1 MTSSITYKGVIYIE
15 LSSRQKKIIK
25 IVQESQPITSEQIAA
40 HLFVTRATLRPD
52 LAILTMI
59 GILDAR
65 PKVGYFYS
73 GKSAINI
80 FTQEVKNVK
89 ITDIMSRPIIVTE
102 ESSVYD
108 AIVTLFLED
117 VGTIFVVSKGS
128 LTGIVSRKD
137 FLKSAMGG
145 VDMNKV
151 PVGMIMTRSPNLVT
165 VSLKD
170 NPLEA
175 AIKIMDHEVDS
186 LPVIEKE
193 IIDGNEFIRVIGRIS
208 KSNIT
213 KLFVE
218 LCKS

>member
-1 MTSSITYKGVIYIE
+1 MISIE
-15 LSSRQKKIIK
+15 LSNRQKKIIK
-25 IVQESQPITSEQIAA
+25 IVQEKEPITSEQIAKS
-40 HLFVTRATLRPD
+40 LSVTRATLRPD
-52 LAILTMI
+52 LAILTMV

-73 GKSAINI
+73 GKSSVNI
-80 FTQEVKNVK
+80 FAQEVKDIKVR
-89 ITDIMSRPIIVTE
+89 DIMSIPIIVTE

-108 AIVTLFLED
+108 GVVTLFLED
-117 VGTIFVVSKGS
+117 VGTIFVVSNGS

-151 PVGMIMTRSPNLVT
+151 PVGMIMTRSPNIAT
-165 VSLKD
+165 VSPED
-170 NPLEA
+170 NALEA

-186 LPVIEKE
+186 LPVVERIKE
-193 IIDGNEFIRVIGRIS
+193 NGQDIVKVIGRIS

-218 LCKS
+218 LCKE

>member
-1 MTSSITYKGVIYIE
+1 MISIE
-15 LSSRQKKIIK
+15 LSIRQKKIIK
-25 IVQESQPITSEQIAA
+25 IVQENEPITSEQIAKS
-40 HLFVTRATLRPD
+40 LSVTRATLRPD
-52 LAILTMI
+52 LAILTMV

-73 GKSAINI
+73 GKSSVNI
-80 FTQEVKNVK
+80 FAQEVKDMKVR
-89 ITDIMSRPIIVTE
+89 DIMSIPIIVTE

-108 AIVTLFLED
+108 GVVTLFLED

-151 PVGMIMTRSPNLVT
+151 PVGMIMTRSPNIAT
-165 VSLKD
+165 VSPED
-170 NPLEA
+170 NALEA

-186 LPVIEKE
+186 LPVVEKIKE
-193 IIDGNEFIRVIGRIS
+193 NGQDIVKVIGRIS

-218 LCKS
+218 LCKE

>member
-1 MTSSITYKGVIYIE
+1 MSI
-15 LSSRQKKIIK
+15 RQKKIIK
-25 IVQESQPITSEQIAA
+25 IVQENEPITSEQIAKS
-40 HLFVTRATLRPD
+40 LSVTRATLRPD
-52 LAILTMI
+52 LAILTMV

-73 GKSAINI
+73 GKSSVNI
-80 FTQEVKNVK
+80 FAQEVKNMKVR
-89 ITDIMSRPIIVTE
+89 DIMSIPIIVTE

-108 AIVTLFLED
+108 GVVTLFLED

-151 PVGMIMTRSPNLVT
+151 PVGMIMTRSPNIAT
-165 VSLKD
+165 VSPED
-170 NPLEA
+170 NALEA

-186 LPVIEKE
+186 LPVVEKIKE
-193 IIDGNEFIRVIGRIS
+193 NGQDIVKVIGRIS

-218 LCKS
+218 LCKE

>member
-1 MTSSITYKGVIYIE
+1 VIYIE
-15 LSSRQKKIIK
+15 LSNRQKKIVK
-25 IVQESQPITSEQIAA
+25 IVQENEPITSEQIAQS
-40 HLFVTRATLRPD
+40 LSVTRATLRPD
-52 LAILTMI
+52 LAILTMV

-73 GKSAINI
+73 GKSTVNI
-80 FTQEVKNVK
+80 FAQEIKNIKVQ
-89 ITDIMSRPIIVTE
+89 DIMSIPVIVTE

-108 AIVTLFLED
+108 GVVTLFLED
-117 VGTIFVVSKGS
+117 VGTIFVVSKGI

-151 PVGMIMTRSPNLVT
+151 PIGMIMTRSPNIVT
-165 VSLKD
+165 VSPED
-170 NPLEA
+170 SALEA
-175 AIKIMDHEVDS
+175 AIKIMNHEVDS
-186 LPVIEKE
+186 LPVVDRINE
-193 IIDGNEFIRVIGRIS
+193 DGQEVLQVIGRIS

-218 LCKS
+218 LCKE

>member
-1 MTSSITYKGVIYIE
+1 VISIE
-15 LSSRQKKIIK
+15 LSIRQKKIIK
-25 IVQESQPITSEQIAA
+25 IVQENEPITSEQIAKS
-40 HLFVTRATLRPD
+40 LSVTRATLRPD
-52 LAILTMI
+52 LAILTMV

-73 GKSAINI
+73 GKSSVNI
-80 FTQEVKNVK
+80 FAQEVKGMKVR
-89 ITDIMSRPIIVTE
+89 DIMSIPIIVTE
-102 ESSVYD
+102 ESCVYD
-108 AIVTLFLED
+108 GVVTLFLED

-151 PVGMIMTRSPNLVT
+151 PVGMIMTRSPNIAT
-165 VSLKD
+165 VSPED
-170 NPLEA
+170 NALEA

-186 LPVIEKE
+186 LPVVEKIKE
-193 IIDGNEFIRVIGRIS
+193 NGQDIVKVIGRIS

-218 LCKS
+218 LCKE

>member
-1 MTSSITYKGVIYIE
+1 MISIE
-15 LSSRQKKIIK
+15 LSIRQKKIIK
-25 IVQESQPITSEQIAA
+25 IVQENEPITSEQIAKS
-40 HLFVTRATLRPD
+40 LSVTRATLRPD
-52 LAILTMI
+52 LAILTMV

-73 GKSAINI
+73 GKSSVNI
-80 FTQEVKNVK
+80 FAQEVKGMKVR
-89 ITDIMSRPIIVTE
+89 DIMSIPIIVTE
-102 ESSVYD
+102 ESCVYD
-108 AIVTLFLED
+108 GVVTLFLED

-151 PVGMIMTRSPNLVT
+151 PVGMIMTRSPNIAT
-165 VSLKD
+165 VSPED
-170 NPLEA
+170 NALEA

-186 LPVIEKE
+186 LPVVEKIKE
-193 IIDGNEFIRVIGRIS
+193 NGQDIVKVIGRIS

-218 LCKS
+218 LCKE

>member
-1 MTSSITYKGVIYIE
+1 MISIE
-15 LSSRQKKIIK
+15 LSIRQKKIIK
-25 IVQESQPITSEQIAA
+25 IVQENEPITSEQIAKS
-40 HLFVTRATLRPD
+40 LSVTRATLRPD
-52 LAILTMI
+52 LAILTMV

-73 GKSAINI
+73 GKSSVNI
-80 FTQEVKNVK
+80 FAQEVKGMKVRE
-89 ITDIMSRPIIVTE
+89 IMSIPIIVTE

-108 AIVTLFLED
+108 GVVTLFLED

-151 PVGMIMTRSPNLVT
+151 PVGMIMTRSPNIAT
-165 VSLKD
+165 VSPED
-170 NPLEA
+170 NALEA

-186 LPVIEKE
+186 LPVVEKIKE
-193 IIDGNEFIRVIGRIS
+193 NGQDIVKVIGRIS

-218 LCKS
+218 LCKE

>member
-1 MTSSITYKGVIYIE
+1 MIYIE
-15 LSSRQKKIIK
+15 LSTRQKKIIK
-25 IVQESQPITSEQIAA
+25 IVQESEPITSEQIAKN
-40 HLFVTRATLRPD
+40 LDVTRATLRPD

-80 FTQEVKNVK
+80 FAQEVKDMKVQ
-89 ITDIMSRPIIVTE
+89 DIMSIPIVVTE

-108 AIVTLFLED
+108 GVVTLFLED

-128 LTGIVSRKD
+128 LTGVVSRKD

-151 PVGMIMTRSPNLVT
+151 PIGMIMTRSPNIVT
-165 VSLKD
+165 VTPEDSALS
-170 NPLEA
+170 A

-186 LPVIEKE
+186 LPVVNKVKE
-193 IIDGNEFIRVIGRIS
+193 EEQEVVKVIGRIS

-218 LCKS
+218 LCKE

>member
-1 MTSSITYKGVIYIE
+1 MISIE
-15 LSSRQKKIIK
+15 LSIRQKKIIK
-25 IVQESQPITSEQIAA
+25 IVQENEPITSEQIAKS
-40 HLFVTRATLRPD
+40 LSVTRATLRPD
-52 LAILTMI
+52 LAILTMV

-73 GKSAINI
+73 GKSSVNI
-80 FTQEVKNVK
+80 FAQEVKNMKVR
-89 ITDIMSRPIIVTE
+89 DIMSIPIIVTE

-108 AIVTLFLED
+108 GVVTLFLED

-151 PVGMIMTRSPNLVT
+151 PVGMIMTRSPNIAT
-165 VSLKD
+165 VSPED
-170 NPLEA
+170 NALEA

-186 LPVIEKE
+186 LPVVEKIKE
-193 IIDGNEFIRVIGRIS
+193 NGQDIVKVIGRIS

-218 LCKS
+218 LCKE